1 MMEFAFGKK
10 KACVKKKKSVFF
22 MEKDGQMKISFT
34 DKRFSRAKSVDILS
48 QTSHEDFMDL

>member
-1 MMEFAFGKK
+1 
-10 KACVKKKKSVFF
+10 
-22 MEKDGQMKISFT
+22 MEKDEQMKISFT

>member
-1 MMEFAFGKK
+1 
-10 KACVKKKKSVFF
+10 

-48 QTSHEDFMDL
+48 QTTHRIVCKNSKRNGTNSERWP